1 MLIIFL
7 ITQFGSKSF
16 RHMGAP
22 AQTNA
27 QKYQH
32 AHYACQILA
41 YLYPRA
47 ANPFLVIYWNIDKTP
62 AMTANSRIN
71 FSKWVEFCYPPILE
85 NNSDYHLIHC
95 NNHTEVMMN
104 GLD

>member
-1 MLIIFL
+1 MD
-7 ITQFGSKSF
+7 
-16 RHMGAP
+16 AP
-22 AQTNA
+22 AQTNT
-27 QKYQH
+27 QVSDMRSGH
-32 AHYACQILA
+32 VDTSAHLSERER
-41 YLYPRA
+41 PRDV
-47 ANPFLVIYWNIDKTP
+47 NPFLVIYWNIDKTP

>member
-1 MLIIFL
+1 MD
-7 ITQFGSKSF
+7 
-16 RHMGAP
+16 AP

-32 AHYACQILA
+32 AHYACPILA
-41 YLYPRA
+41 YVYPRA

>member
-1 MLIIFL
+1 MWFVSAHAQQTRRGIGMQN
-7 ITQFGSKSF
+7 TQ
-16 RHMGAP
+16 
-22 AQTNA
+22 
-27 QKYQH
+27 
-32 AHYACQILA
+32 CLILA